1 MLMRH
6 SILLGGAL
14 LVVVGCGPKIEEPVW
29 RVCPGKSSAL
39 YSLSA
44 LRLQSEGA
52 VGLKARGQCRFE
64 FYEKGKLRKENL
76 TVRVWMNPPDEI
88 YVQGDASVVPKA
100 VILGSNAEEFWM
112 AVRPKEVST
121 YWWGRWSEQGSVGKV
136 KIDPRVVLEAFGA
149 MEAGYGQDW
158 SLSVEGP
165 FDVLTMRGK
174 EGKLVKKVYVY
185 NCDYRV
191 SRIEYYDEAG
201 QVAVEAELWNYRKV
215 SEGFWVPRV
224 IRISNLS
231 GGKKRDSI
239 RITLKSVR
247 EFEYTDEVR
256 RKIFGRRQPR
266 GFKHELR
273 IIDGEAVELR
283 R

>member
-1 MLMRH
+1 MPIRH
-6 SILLGGAL
+6 VIFFGGAL
-14 LVVVGCGPKIEEPVW
+14 LIIVGCGPKIEEPV
-29 RVCPGKSSAL
+29 RVCSGKSNVL

-44 LRLQSEGA
+44 MRSQSENA
-52 VGLKARGQCRFE
+52 VGLKARGRCRFE
-64 FYEKGKLRKENL
+64 FNQKGKLRRQNL

-136 KIDPRVVLEAFGA
+136 KVDPRVVLEAFGA
-149 MEAGYGQDW
+149 VEAGYGQDW
-158 SLSVEGP
+158 SLLVEGP

-174 EGKLVKKVYVY
+174 GGRVVKKVYVY

-191 SRIEYYDEAG
+191 SKVEYYDEAG
-201 QVAVEAELWNYRKV
+201 QVTVEAELRNYRKV

-224 IRISNLS
+224 IRISDLS

-239 RITLKSVR
+239 RIRLSSV
-247 EFEYTDEVR
+247 
-256 RKIFGRRQPR
+256 KGRRQPR

-273 IIDGEAVELR
+273 IIDGEPVAPR

>member
-1 MLMRH
+1 MPIRH
-6 SILLGGAL
+6 SILLSGAL
-14 LVVVGCGPKIEEPVW
+14 LIVVGCGPKIEPLV
-29 RVCPGKSSAL
+29 RVCPGKSDVL

-44 LRLQSEGA
+44 MRSQSANA
-52 VGLKARGQCRFE
+52 VGLKAKGQCRFE
-64 FYEKGKLRKENL
+64 FYEKGKLRKQNL

-100 VILGSNAEEFWM
+100 VILGSNAEEFWL

-149 MEAGYGQDW
+149 VEAGYGQDW

-165 FDVLTMRGK
+165 FDVLTMRGE
-174 EGKLVKKVYVY
+174 EGRVVKKVYVY

-191 SRIEYYDEAG
+191 ANIEYYDEAG
-201 QVAVEAELWNYRKV
+201 QVAVEAELRNYRKV

-224 IRISNLS
+224 IRISNFSS
-231 GGKKRDSI
+231 GRKRDSI
-239 RITLKSVR
+239 RITLKSVK
-247 EFEYTDEVR
+247 EFEYTDEAR
-256 RKIFGRRQPR
+256 GKIFGRREPR
-266 GFKHELR
+266 GFKHEWR
-273 IIDGEAVELR
+273 IIKGEAFMPR

>member
-1 MLMRH
+1 MPIRH
-6 SILLGGAL
+6 VIFFGGAL
-14 LVVVGCGPKIEEPVW
+14 LIVVGCGPKIEPLV
-29 RVCPGKSSAL
+29 RVCPGKSNVL

-44 LRLQSEGA
+44 MRSQSENA

-64 FYEKGKLRKENL
+64 FYQKGKLRKQNL

-149 MEAGYGQDW
+149 VEAGYGQDW
-158 SLSVEGP
+158 SLLVEGP
-165 FDVLTMRGK
+165 CDVLTMRGK
-174 EGKLVKKVYVY
+174 EGRVVKKVYVY

-191 SRIEYYDEAG
+191 SKVEYYDEAG
-201 QVAVEAELWNYRKV
+201 QVTVEAELRNYRKV

-224 IRISNLS
+224 IRISDLS
-231 GGKKRDSI
+231 SGKKRDSI
-239 RITLKSVR
+239 RITLSSAKAF
-247 EFEYTDEVR
+247 EFTDETR
-256 RKIFGRRQPR
+256 RKIFDRRQPR

-273 IIDGEAVELR
+273 IIDGEPVALR